1 MEDLVR
7 VQGVARLGADPE
19 LRTLQSGTSLCK
31 LRVVWNNR
39 GKSKAG
45 EWEDQACWFDMTV
58 WGSSGEVCAKYL
70 SKGSAIV
77 FLARLEQ
84 RSWTTDDG
92 NKRYAYDLVA
102 ERVQF
107 VGGKKDD
114 GGGFTPRSDVPAG
127 VDDFQPVTSGGPP
140 GSSGGPPGM
149 DDDIP
154 FAPSVI

>member
-7 VQGVARLGADPE
+7 VQGVARLAADPE
-19 LRTLQSGTSLCK
+19 LRTLPSGTSLCK

-45 EWEDQACWFDMTV
+45 EWEDQACFYDMTV
-58 WGSSGEVCAKYL
+58 WGSSGEACARYL
-70 SKGSAIV
+70 AKGSAIV

-92 NKRYAYDLVA
+92 SKRSAYDLVA

-107 VGGKKDD
+107 VGGKRDD
-114 GGGFTPRSDVPAG
+114 GNGSTRSG
-127 VDDFQPVTSGGPP
+127 DDFQPVTAGGPPQSVGGPP
-140 GSSGGPPGM
+140 GA